1 MKEALG
7 GIYIFPY
14 RTITLPN
21 VLKIRI
27 LAARKLADLP
37 NLKPRVEVTLRTT
50 KLSTP
55 SAERVESSTGAVE
68 YRFDSDMIIPAEYA
82 ERDGVLVVRVYNDN
96 VGLMGRPRLI
106 GQWFMTL
113 KYLVMFPTY
122 CKHSKIVAPGDGSIA
137 GTFLLTDAKLQG
149 SAMRDREA
157 WDLGRGFS
165 GELDMAMHY
174 TRSELLEP
182 RPPQKAMGALAQM
195 GQFPDED
202 KLKIGNTT
210 ELKQTLSKL
219 PILFDIEFF
228 NVRDHRPH
236 SARKHTTHHCMRARV
251 LTACLAC
258 TVCPLQVRDATVEIS
273 DLFIGAAT
281 GKKKVAAAHPSAIQ
295 PLPNSRLFPVS
306 HSPPL

>member
-157 WDLGRGFS
+157 WDLVF
-165 GELDMAMHY
+165 EADH
-174 TRSELLEP
+174 
-182 RPPQKAMGALAQM
+182 ALADTGGEWWGVQEAPN
-195 GQFPDED
+195 GP
-202 KLKIGNTT
+202 K
-210 ELKQTLSKL
+210 
-219 PILFDIEFF
+219 
-228 NVRDHRPH
+228 
-236 SARKHTTHHCMRARV
+236 
-251 LTACLAC
+251 
-258 TVCPLQVRDATVEIS
+258 
-273 DLFIGAAT
+273 AAFAKAWRHFLDT
-281 GKKKVAAAHPSAIQ
+281 S
-295 PLPNSRLFPVS
+295 
-306 HSPPL
+306 